1 MASENKT
8 QPTAASVADFLN
20 GLSKAG
26 QREDSMVLDLMMRR
40 VTGYTPVLWG
50 KIVGYGRFDYHYPTG
65 RKGKWFGLGFA
76 PRATDLSLYLSLG
89 GGEEPFAPWLSRLGK
104 YKMGAGCLYLK
115 RLSDVDLTVLEEL
128 LTEAFA
134 RNRSNPVLTEVLE

>member
-20 GLSKAG
+20 GLTKAG
-26 QREDSMVLDLMMRR
+26 QRDDCMLLDQIIRR
-40 VTGYTPVLWG
+40 VTGYEPILWG
-50 KIVGYGRFDYHYPTG
+50 KIIGYGRFDYHYPTG

-89 GGEEPFAPWLSRLGK
+89 GGEEPLALWLNRLGK
-104 YKMGAGCLYLK
+104 FKMGAGCLYIK

-128 LTEAFA
+128 LTEAMA
-134 RNRSNPVLTEVLE
+134 QNRQDPVLTEVLD

>member
-8 QPTAASVADFLN
+8 QPTEASVDEFLN
-20 GLSKAG
+20 GLTKAG
-26 QREDSMVLDLMMRR
+26 QREDCMLLDQIMRR
-40 VTGYTPVLWG
+40 VTGYEPILWG
-50 KIVGYGRFDYHYPTG
+50 KIIGYGRFDYHYPTG

-115 RLSDVDLTVLEEL
+115 RLSDVDLTVLEEVL
-128 LTEAFA
+128 NEAFA

>member
-8 QPTAASVADFLN
+8 QPTAASVEEFLN
-20 GLSKAG
+20 GLTKAG
-26 QREDSMVLDLMMRR
+26 QREDSMVLDLMMRQ

-50 KIVGYGRFDYHYPTG
+50 KIIGYGRFDYHYPTG

-128 LTEAFA
+128 LTESFA
-134 RNRSNPVLTEVLE
+134 RNRNNPVLTEVLE